1 MMHLEQLSS
10 NHNNNVS
17 MKSIYLTADELRG
30 LEMAKQVRESCKL
43 PSKHFDPYGHLANL
57 LTDDSYELNLGGSM
71 QPATQTTV
79 NAWMKSAYCYE
90 ICFRSEEEKGG
101 LLNSQVSIV
110 RYGELFGAAESSVSM
125 CCGESQYLLHNYIFC
140 CSIKYTQRTLQP
152 ESLLFVRGPQNE
164 PVIRDMLTMRS
175 IRIDPPISVSDCNK
189 AIVLMNCDAGEYCWT
204 PRENYCG
211 SFPKRICTN
220 LVVVPAN
227 WIRDHSALSSSRCH
241 GMLISGLCFQF
252 APTRVVLKYVCT

>member
-10 NHNNNVS
+10 NHTNNVS

-43 PSKHFDPYGHLANL
+43 PPKHFDPYGHLANL

-90 ICFRSEEEKGG
+90 ICFRSEEEMILESNEEKKGG

-125 CCGESQYLLHNYIFC
+125 CCDESQYLLYNYIFC

-152 ESLLFVRGPQNE
+152 ESLLFVRGPQND

-175 IRIDPPISVSDCNK
+175 IRIDPTISVSGNVLSGGEANK
-189 AIVLMNCDAGEYCWT
+189 SN
-204 PRENYCG
+204 R
-211 SFPKRICTN
+211 
-220 LVVVPAN
+220 
-227 WIRDHSALSSSRCH
+227 
-241 GMLISGLCFQF
+241 
-252 APTRVVLKYVCT
+252 

>member
-110 RYGELFGAAESSVSM
+110 RYGELFGAAESS
-125 CCGESQYLLHNYIFC
+125 
-140 CSIKYTQRTLQP
+140 P

-175 IRIDPPISVSDCNK
+175 IRIDPPISVSGNVLSDGEANK
-189 AIVLMNCDAGEYCWT
+189 SN
-204 PRENYCG
+204 R
-211 SFPKRICTN
+211 
-220 LVVVPAN
+220 
-227 WIRDHSALSSSRCH
+227 
-241 GMLISGLCFQF
+241 
-252 APTRVVLKYVCT
+252 